1 MPITNPTTWRWPD
14 STFGPQNKVPFN
26 DNNQYPDCG
35 PSSRSYVAENI
46 LYGLENVILPILT
59 DIEANT
65 AVGGGVL
72 SDLSYSVVSTSSDT
86 ALPSG
91 ASKKVTLINPSTNTA
106 PMEVAIGTGGLVLPL
121 EVGYSLVANVS
132 NANRIT
138 VKQTGGEAETMYY
151 IISN

>member
-46 LYGLENVILPILT
+46 LYGLENVFLPLLQSIDT
-59 DIEANT
+59 NT
-65 AVGGGVL
+65 GGGSVTL
-72 SDLSYSVVSTSSDT
+72 EDVSYRQSATTTAT
-86 ALPSG
+86 ALPS
-91 ASKKVTLINPSTNTA
+91 APAKKITLINISTHST
-106 PMEVAIGTGGLVLPL
+106 MQLTIGTGGAVIPL
-121 EVGYSLVANVS
+121 EGGYSMVVNVS
-132 NANRIT
+132 NADLIT
-138 VKQTGGEAETMYY
+138 LRQSTGEGQNLHY

>member
-26 DNNQYPDCG
+26 DDNQYPDCG

-46 LYGLENVILPILT
+46 LYGLENVFLPLLQSIDT
-59 DIEANT
+59 NT
-65 AVGGGVL
+65 GGTGGAALDV
-72 SDLSYSVVSTSSDT
+72 SYSVVSTSSDT

-106 PMEVAIGTGGLVLPL
+106 AMEVAIGSGGVVLPL
-121 EVGYSLVANVS
+121 EVGYSLVANVN

>member
-46 LYGLENVILPILT
+46 LYGLENIILPILT
-59 DIEANT
+59 DIETNT
-65 AVGGGVL
+65 AAGGGVL
-72 SDLSYSVVSTSSDT
+72 IDTSYDVVTTNSAQT
-86 ALPSG
+86 LPSES
-91 ASKKVTLINPSTNTA
+91 SKKITLINVSTNTA
-106 PMEVAIGTGGLVLPL
+106 PIEVSIGAGGTFLPL
-121 EVGYSLVANVS
+121 EPGYSLVANVS
-132 NANRIT
+132 NSDRIKI
-138 VKQTGGEAETMYY
+138 KQTGGEAETLYY

>member
-59 DIEANT
+59 DIETNT
-65 AVGGGVL
+65 AAGGGVL
-72 SDLSYSVVSTSSDT
+72 ADTSYSVVSTASST

-106 PMEVAIGTGGLVLPL
+106 SMEVAIGSGGVVLPL
-121 EVGYSLVANVS
+121 EVGYSLVANVN

>member
-59 DIEANT
+59 DIETNT
-65 AVGGGVL
+65 AGGGAL
-72 SDLSYSVVSTSSDT
+72 TDVSHNATSTAGAT
-86 ALPSG
+86 ALPNHV
-91 ASKKVTLINPSTNTA
+91 SKKITLINLSTNTA
-106 PMEVAIGTGGLVLPL
+106 AMELTIGTGGTTVPL
-121 EVGYSLVANVS
+121 EPGYSMLVNVS

-138 VKQTGGEAETMYY
+138 LKQTGGEAEILHY

>member
-1 MPITNPTTWRWPD
+1 MAITNPTTWRWPD
-14 STFGPQNKVPFN
+14 STFGPQKKVPFN
-26 DNNQYPDCG
+26 DDNQYPDCG

-46 LYGLENVILPILT
+46 LYGLENIILPILT

-65 AVGGGVL
+65 AVAGGALADV
-72 SDLSYSVVSTSSDT
+72 SFSVVSTASST

-106 PMEVAIGTGGLVLPL
+106 SMEVAIGSGGVVLPL
-121 EVGYSLVANVS
+121 EVGYSLVANVN

>member
-59 DIEANT
+59 DIETNT
-65 AVGGGVL
+65 AGGVL
-72 SDLSYSVVSTSSDT
+72 SDVSFSVVSTASST

-91 ASKKVTLINPSTNTA
+91 ASKKITLINPSTNTA
-106 PMEVAIGTGGLVLPL
+106 AMEVAIGTSGVVLPL
-121 EVGYSLVANVS
+121 EAGYSLVANVS

>member
-1 MPITNPTTWRWPD
+1 MPITNPTTWRCPD

-65 AVGGGVL
+65 AVGGGALTDV
-72 SDLSYSVVSTSSDT
+72 SYSVVSTGSST
-86 ALPSG
+86 ALPSAG
-91 ASKKVTLINPSTNTA
+91 SKKITLINVSTNTA
-106 PMEVAIGTGGLVLPL
+106 AMEVEIGSGGVVLPL
-121 EVGYSLVANVS
+121 EVGYSLVANVN

-138 VKQTGGEAETMYY
+138 VRQTGGEAETLYY